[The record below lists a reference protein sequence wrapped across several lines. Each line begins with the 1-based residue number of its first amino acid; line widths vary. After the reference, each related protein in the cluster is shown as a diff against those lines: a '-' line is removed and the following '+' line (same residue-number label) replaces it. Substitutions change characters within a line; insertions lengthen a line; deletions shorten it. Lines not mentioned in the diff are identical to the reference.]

1 MEKLVIIG
9 SGMAGGK
16 LVEEIL
22 EKSKNIYDIT
32 VIGDEPYGN
41 YDRIKLIS
49 ILKEEEPEKFWLNS
63 ESWYVENGVKAILGD
78 AAKTIDSSGKTVTT
92 DGDKIVS
99 YDKLVMA
106 TGSKALIP
114 KMKGSDLDGV
124 FKIRNLTDIEN
135 IKNFIKDK
143 QDVLVI
149 GGGLLGLELAY
160 ALYETGK
167 SVTVSH
173 LKDSL
178 MEVQL
183 NKEAA
188 GYLLKRLKALGIN
201 FVMDNYITELT
212 KTADGKIEALF
223 NDGFILESQAVIV
236 NCGISPNKELA
247 EKSGLKT
254 GKGIIV
260 DNKLQT
266 SDGSIYAIG
275 ECIEYNGKLYGII
288 APIYEQVRTLAKTLL
303 GEECVYPDSTTP
315 PVKLKSE
322 VSAIA
327 MGKLEAEEG
336 DDEILYNNPKSCI
349 FKKLIVRDNVIQGAH
364 LVGEDLNSDAIGV
377 YYMSK
382 LPTPNRIEQLLF
394 PGVHKPGSA
403 SLSVYWPNSVTICDC
418 NGVTCETLRESIRK
432 YGSDV
437 DMIMKDTKA
446 GTSCG
451 TCKNRIQS
459 IIDNTYDAII
469 IGAGLGGLSAAA
481 KLAKSGKKVIVIEKH
496 DKAGGYATSFSR
508 EGYKFDVSLHN
519 IGPMNGS
526 LKKIFD
532 ELGLSDKLKYI
543 PYESFQRIIFPDYNI
558 NIPTGEN
565 KFAEELCRLFPDEKD
580 GILQLFD
587 EVHFIRR
594 GFDEF
599 EELSMSGDPE
609 QMNNPMMAI
618 KYPQFVELAE
628 KTYGEFLSKYIK
640 DEKLKSVLSNFWWYG
655 GLPPDRL
662 ASLIY
667 IVTSVNYFEN
677 AGGYIEGSSQ
687 ELSNALADVVVGAR
701 GRVLLDTE
709 VKKILIADGKVNGV
723 LTDQGE
729 IFYSDMV
736 ISNANA
742 LDTYVKLTEENQI
755 KKRIRRKVEE
765 LEYSLS
771 AIQLYL
777 GLDCDPA
784 ELSFTDHSFAVFP
797 EYDHEK
803 NYQSILS
810 GDYENCFL
818 SCSNYTKIDPK
829 SSPEGKG
836 IITIISLD
844 HIKNWENLSAYEY
857 QKRKNRVTEI
867 FIKRVEKYLP
877 GLSKHIVVKEL
888 GTPKTMY
895 RYTFNPKGSIYGP
908 SHIVDQSG
916 MRRLPTFTS
925 IKGLFVV
932 GSTIYPGGGY
942 PSVIGSGYKTA
953 NMIIFAENKKN
964 D

>member
-1 MEKLVIIG
+1 MERLVIIG

-22 EKSKNIYDIT
+22 EKGKDIYDIT

-49 ILKEEEPEKFWLNS
+49 VLKGEEPEKFWLNS
-63 ESWYVENGVKAILGD
+63 ESWYRDNDIRAILGD
-78 AAKTIDSSGKTVTT
+78 AALKVDTLGKIVTT
-92 DGDKIVS
+92 VGGERVS
-99 YDKLVMA
+99 YDKLVIA

-124 FKIRNLTDIEN
+124 FKIRNLNDIEN

-143 QDVLVI
+143 QEVMVI

-160 ALYETGK
+160 ALYEMGK

-173 LKDSL
+173 LKENL

-188 GYLLKRLKALGIN
+188 GYLLKSLKAVGIN
-201 FVMDNYITELT
+201 FIMDNYITELT
-212 KTADGKIEALF
+212 KTSDGKIKALF
-223 NDGFILESQAVIV
+223 KDGFISESQAVIV

-247 EKSGLKT
+247 EKSGLRT
-254 GKGIIV
+254 GRGVIV

-266 SDGSIYAIG
+266 SADSVYAVG

-288 APIYEQVRTLAKTLL
+288 APIYEQVRTLVKILL
-303 GEECVYPDSTTP
+303 GEESVYPDSTIP

-327 MGKLEAEEG
+327 MGKIEAEEG
-336 DDEILYNNPKSCI
+336 DEEILYNNPKSCI
-349 FKKLIVRDNVIQGAH
+349 YKKLIIRDNVIQGAH

-377 YYMSK
+377 YYTSK
-382 LPTPNRIEQLLF
+382 LPIPNRIEQLLF
-394 PGVHKPGSA
+394 PGVHKPGGA
-403 SLSVYWPNSVTICDC
+403 SLPVYWPNSVVICDC
-418 NGVTCETLRESIRK
+418 NGVTCETLRSAIRD

-437 DMIMKDTKA
+437 DTIMKVTKA
-446 GTSCG
+446 ATSCG
-451 TCKNRIQS
+451 SCKNRIQS
-459 IIDNTYDAII
+459 VIDNTYDAII
-469 IGAGLGGLSAAA
+469 VGAGLGGLSAAA
-481 KLAKSGKKVIVIEKH
+481 KLAKSGKRVIVIEKH

-532 ELGLSDKLKYI
+532 ELGLTERLKYI

-558 NIPTGEN
+558 KIPTGEN
-565 KFAEELCRLFPDEKD
+565 KFAEELCRLFPDERD

-587 EVHFIRR
+587 EVRYIRK

-618 KYPQFVELAE
+618 KYPQFIELAE
-628 KTYGEFLSKYIK
+628 KTYGEFLSRYIK

-667 IVTSVNYFEN
+667 IVTSINYFEN

-687 ELSNALADVVVGAR
+687 ELSNALADIVVGACR
-701 GRVLLDTE
+701 RILLDTE

-736 ISNANA
+736 ISNSNA
-742 LDTYVKLTEENQI
+742 PDTFVKLIDEDQV
-755 KKRIRRKVEE
+755 KKRVRRKVEE

-803 NYQSILS
+803 NYQNILN
-810 GDYENCFL
+810 GDYDNCFL
-818 SCSNYTKIDPK
+818 SCSNYTKIDPQ
-829 SSPEGKG
+829 STPEGKG

-844 HIKNWENLSAYEY
+844 HFKNWENLSAYEY
-857 QKRKNRVTEI
+857 QKRKNRVIET

-877 GLSKHIVVKEL
+877 DLSKHIVVKEL
-888 GTPKTMY
+888 GTPKTMN
-895 RYTFNPKGSIYGP
+895 RYTFNPQGSIYGP
-908 SHIVDQSG
+908 SHIIDQSG
-916 MRRLPTFTS
+916 MRRLPAFTS
-925 IKGLFVV
+925 IKGLFIV

-953 NMIIFAENKKN
+953 NTIIFAENKKN